1 VSREADAA
9 VGNPAEQARLLG
21 EEKFTRLLGEQFD
34 EEAVAV
40 VLATVPPAESGEEP
54 SAE

>member
-1 VSREADAA
+1 
-9 VGNPAEQARLLG
+9 LLG
-21 EEKFTRLLGEQFD
+21 AEDFTRLLSEQLG

-40 VLATVPPAESGEEP
+40 VLATVPPAEFGEEP